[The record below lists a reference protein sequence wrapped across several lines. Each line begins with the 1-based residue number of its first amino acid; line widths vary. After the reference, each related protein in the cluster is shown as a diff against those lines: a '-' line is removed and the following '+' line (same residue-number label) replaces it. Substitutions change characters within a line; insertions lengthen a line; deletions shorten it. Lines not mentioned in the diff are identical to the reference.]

1 MSDSKIM
8 CPMRNAL
15 LRERIKD
22 MKKDFDFSEWKSKIH
37 VVRDWG
43 YQNGYS
49 SQDVNEQLKLA
60 GL

>member
-1 MSDSKIM
+1 MSNKIM
-8 CPMRNAL
+8 CPMRLAL

-22 MKKDFDFSEWKSKIH
+22 MKKDYDFGQWKAKVH

-49 SQDVNEQLKLA
+49 SQEVAEQLRLA